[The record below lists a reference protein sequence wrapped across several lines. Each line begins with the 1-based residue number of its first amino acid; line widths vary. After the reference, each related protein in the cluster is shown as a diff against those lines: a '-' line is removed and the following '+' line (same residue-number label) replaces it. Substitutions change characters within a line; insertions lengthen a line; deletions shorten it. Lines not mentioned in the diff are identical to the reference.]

1 MRGSDSGY
9 REIEHTADW
18 MLEVWGAS
26 LAELLEQAARGM
38 YALAEVEIKEGDR
51 SAVNFELRGRDPEIL
66 IVRFLSELLYY
77 GERDNIAFDTFDLAL
92 SGDVLQARLGGAEIV
107 SIKKEIKAVTY
118 HNLEVKQNPRGLEAR
133 IVFDV

>member
-77 GERDNIAFDTFDLAL
+77 GERDNIAFDTFDLVL